1 MIDFNHLKSIHL
13 KFLNQV
19 LHEDHYFAKLL
30 FAQANK
36 IYVLKT
42 KLYYYRQRANSIM
55 TSRDNPSFEN
65 TPVYIRK
72 IYKNLN
78 HDAKLVK
85 EFYRS
90 SSLLI
95 TACMVYQFTQTHQ
108 DLPNI
113 KLFEQIFMQKL
124 KSWRNEILSFPEQY
138 LEFMFEN
145 TLQRINSLEQNS
157 CLHLLKFISVFF
169 SDLTIIKNNLTK
181 DQIYLNKT
189 LEIKN
194 QELSNQANQIQ
205 NLNQAIK
212 NKDEFINNLL
222 SFQTKYGTAKSRIQ
236 NHLSYKLG
244 QAMIV
249 NSKSVLGFISLPFII
264 LSIVISHKQEQKA
277 YKFKVK
283 KNPNLALPPLETYPD
298 YKEAL
303 KEKECFTY
311 KLGEALI
318 QASKN
323 WYGGGYIKFAFKD
336 VPRLKR
342 EWGDRK
348 K

>member
-1 MIDFNHLKSIHL
+1 
-13 KFLNQV
+13 
-19 LHEDHYFAKLL
+19 
-30 FAQANK
+30 
-36 IYVLKT
+36 
-42 KLYYYRQRANSIM
+42 
-55 TSRDNPSFEN
+55 
-65 TPVYIRK
+65 
-72 IYKNLN
+72 
-78 HDAKLVK
+78 
-85 EFYRS
+85 

-249 NSKSVLGFISLPFII
+249 NSKSVL
-264 LSIVISHKQEQKA
+264 
-277 YKFKVK
+277 
-283 KNPNLALPPLETYPD
+283 
-298 YKEAL
+298 
-303 KEKECFTY
+303 
-311 KLGEALI
+311 
-318 QASKN
+318 
-323 WYGGGYIKFAFKD
+323 
-336 VPRLKR
+336 
-342 EWGDRK
+342 
-348 K
+348 